1 MRSRS
6 EADPFTGTCRSP
18 HQVHSQSC
26 WVGVIFCFHGDG
38 DVLYLRGS
46 KTGADALAQLADQGD
61 VYTAERTQAR
71 GARACVRS
79 LTEGDGV
86 AWKVE
91 RRRLT
96 TEVEWRDLFF

>member
-1 MRSRS
+1 M
-6 EADPFTGTCRSP
+6 
-18 HQVHSQSC
+18 
-26 WVGVIFCFHGDG
+26 ICFHGDG

-96 TEVEWRDLFF
+96 TEVEWRDLFFYLAVRLVMGPGGARDGGWTEG